1 MSRSK
6 PTRVPGE
13 QPPAADTAPV
23 AAPASPDAA
32 PADVPNAIDV
42 DATKIGAPVLTR
54 QGWVCPAE
62 VPRHPASPV

>member
-1 MSRSK
+1 MSRK

-13 QPPAADTAPV
+13 QPAAADSAAPV
-23 AAPASPDAA
+23 AASAEAA
-32 PADVPNAIDV
+32 PADLPNAIDV